1 MIRPGA
7 SEGLSNAHYAAM
19 GNYILM
25 PQTGIPHAGISQT
38 QATGGANTAQAHL
51 QAVQNTQVPVTSH
64 QMNPQSAGA
73 TAAGYRQQFQY
84 PLHSVG
90 QQLIVPQMQQF
101 QMQQFPLLQSKFCY
115 MGLRYSVNVSLE
127 RSTNNFPIPW
137 SFQLNF
143 PTACMPLHACCI
155 ISSWKKSKHFLLHFD
170 SSLHNIFFQPPW
182 CQHKW

>member
-25 PQTGIPHAGISQT
+25 PQTGIPHAGLSQT

-51 QAVQNTQVPVTSH
+51 QAVQNSQVPVTSH
-64 QMNPQSAGA
+64 QMNAQSAGA

-101 QMQQFPLLQSKFCY
+101 QMQQFPLLQSKFF
-115 MGLRYSVNVSLE
+115 E
-127 RSTNNFPIPW
+127 
-137 SFQLNF
+137 
-143 PTACMPLHACCI
+143 LHACCI
-155 ISSWKKSKHFLLHFD
+155 IVIHRSN
-170 SSLHNIFFQPPW
+170 SSLHNVLFSAAMMPTQMVNMFLKQNFITW
-182 CQHKW
+182 

>member
-1 MIRPGA
+1 MIRPSA

-25 PQTGIPHAGISQT
+25 PQTGIPHAGLSQT

-51 QAVQNTQVPVTSH
+51 QAVQNSQVPVTSH

-101 QMQQFPLLQSKFCY
+101 QMQQFPLLQSKFFIQVAR
-115 MGLRYSVNVSLE
+115 LFA
-127 RSTNNFPIPW
+127 TI
-137 SFQLNF
+137 
-143 PTACMPLHACCI
+143 CCI
-155 ISSWKKSKHFLLHFD
+155 IVMHRLN
-170 SSLHNIFFQPPW
+170 SSLHNSLFSAAMMPTQMVNMFLKQNFIT
-182 CQHKW
+182 

>member
-51 QAVQNTQVPVTSH
+51 QAVQNSQVPVTSH

-73 TAAGYRQQFQY
+73 SAAGYRQQFQY

-101 QMQQFPLLQSKFCY
+101 QMQQFPLLQSKFFSSC
-115 MGLRYSVNVSLE
+115 
-127 RSTNNFPIPW
+127 
-137 SFQLNF
+137 SFKLHL
-143 PTACMPLHACCI
+143 LHACCI
-155 ISSWKKSKHFLLHFD
+155 IVMHRLN
-170 SSLHNIFFQPPW
+170 SSLHNILFSAAMMPTQMVNMFLKQNFIT
-182 CQHKW
+182 